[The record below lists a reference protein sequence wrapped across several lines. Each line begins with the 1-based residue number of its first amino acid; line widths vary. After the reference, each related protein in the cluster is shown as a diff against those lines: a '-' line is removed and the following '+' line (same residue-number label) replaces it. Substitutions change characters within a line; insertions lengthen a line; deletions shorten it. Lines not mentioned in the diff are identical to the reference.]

1 MKKHAYLIMAHD
13 NFYILEKLIQL
24 IDYDLNDIY
33 IHIDKK
39 AKNFNFNYF
48 RNLVNKSN
56 IYFVKRFNVR
66 WGGYSIVEAELEL
79 LNKAIKGEYEYY
91 HIISGVDLPLKSQEY
106 IHKFFNANRGKEFIN
121 IEKIESTSWRD
132 IEIKNRVKL
141 YHFINNIVNLRS
153 KNRIITFLRKIQDK
167 LINLQVKL
175 HVDRY
180 KADIWYG
187 SNWCSI
193 TNECVKYLLDN
204 IDTIIKD
211 YKYTHASDE
220 LFIQNIIAENTKLMN
235 DIYKWEKDSNM
246 RLIDWNRGNPYVFK
260 SSDFEELIKSDML
273 FARKFDCSVDKK
285 IIDKIYS
292 FINNN

>member
-132 IEIKNRVKL
+132 INSELSNC
-141 YHFINNIVNLRS
+141 S
-153 KNRIITFLRKIQDK
+153 DK
-167 LINLQVKL
+167 
-175 HVDRY
+175 
-180 KADIWYG
+180 
-187 SNWCSI
+187 S
-193 TNECVKYLLDN
+193 
-204 IDTIIKD
+204 
-211 YKYTHASDE
+211 
-220 LFIQNIIAENTKLMN
+220 
-235 DIYKWEKDSNM
+235 
-246 RLIDWNRGNPYVFK
+246 
-260 SSDFEELIKSDML
+260 
-273 FARKFDCSVDKK
+273 
-285 IIDKIYS
+285 
-292 FINNN
+292 